1 MKKTTCILVCSILS
15 LSAYSQKTLSTDY
28 AYTVSEPYRVIDADS
43 KWYFSHGNGILTLKF
58 DGKETYIQTFDA
70 NKPEFKTEK
79 KYEKYFPKN
88 YVLESIKEIND
99 KFYVFFSSWDGD
111 NDKEQLFSQEVDF
124 AKGEFTGSP
133 KLMFQV
139 DGKVSGSYSGRMM
152 DFNVVD
158 KFQILP
164 SFDKKNFLVKYRRKP
179 EVKNDKKSFD
189 IIGLYAYDGNL
200 NKLSNKEITMPYT
213 ERRMDNLDY
222 QIDNKGNLYMLS
234 KIYHDDSNDD
244 KKNRK
249 DEEANYHVEL
259 FTVKTGSDNLNITKI
274 DNKDKFISGLW
285 IFDSPTGGL
294 IAGGYYNNG
303 KGKNFSKNCDGIMT
317 FKMKEDGTISD
328 QFYYEIPLELINQ
341 YESEKTKK
349 KNDKK
354 EEKGEGAKVTDLKL
368 KNLEVR
374 KDGSVLLVGEQDF
387 VIAHTSTMMSA
398 GGGMSTRTYYTY
410 HYNDII
416 VTKIKPDG
424 KLAWMKKV
432 PKQQVGSK
440 GQGGMSYKF
449 FNNASDDFL
458 VFLDNVKNIDLPDDK
473 QPALHSDGQG
483 GYLTAVKMND
493 NTGDYKKGSIL
504 NAREVEDFKLYQFS
518 TDRVIKTSET
528 TFVLEAYKKKKEDVM
543 IKVTL
548 K

>member
-1 MKKTTCILVCSILS
+1 MKKTIYVLVCSILS
-15 LSAYSQKTLSTDY
+15 LSAYAQKTLSTDY
-28 AYTVSEPYRVIDADS
+28 AYSVSEPYRVIDADS

-58 DGKETYIQTFDA
+58 DGKDTYIQTFDA
-70 NKPEFKTEK
+70 DKPAFKTEK

-139 DGKVSGSYSGRMM
+139 DGKVSGSYSGRVM
-152 DFNVVD
+152 DFNVTD

-222 QIDNKGNLYMLS
+222 QIDNRGNLYMLT

-244 KKNRK
+244 KKSKK

-259 FTVKTGSDNLNITKI
+259 FTVKTGSDKMNSTKI
-274 DNKDKFISGLW
+274 ENKDKFISGLW

-303 KGKNFSKNCDGIMT
+303 KGKNFAKNCDGIMT

-349 KNDKK
+349 KNNKK
-354 EEKGEGAKVTDLKL
+354 EEKGESAKVTDLRL
-368 KNLEVR
+368 KNLEIR
-374 KDGSVLLVGEQDF
+374 KDGSVLLIGEQDF
-387 VIAHTSTMMSA
+387 VVAHTSTSMRA

-416 VTKIKPDG
+416 VTKINPDG

-432 PKQQVGSK
+432 PKQQVGTRGK
-440 GQGGMSYKF
+440 GGMSYKF
-449 FNNASDDFL
+449 YHNGSDDFL

-493 NTGDYKKGSIL
+493 KTGDYKKGSIL

-518 TDRVIKTSET
+518 TDRVIETSDN
-528 TFVLEAYKKKKEDVM
+528 TFVLEAYKKKKEDIM